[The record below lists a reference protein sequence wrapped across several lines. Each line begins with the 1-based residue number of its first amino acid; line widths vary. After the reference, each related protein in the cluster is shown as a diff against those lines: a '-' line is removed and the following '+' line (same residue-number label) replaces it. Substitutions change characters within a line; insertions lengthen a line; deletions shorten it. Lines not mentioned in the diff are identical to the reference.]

1 MSGTYGFYAA
11 CLRFVARRTDAVT
24 PEIAA
29 MMRDLEE
36 IAVGVEAEGAIVVA
50 PARLSGAA
58 RALAG
63 VAGML
68 QQHILPEA
76 VAAGDAAAEARVR
89 WMIDA
94 SMEAVAALSAQAQLA
109 AADDAVRLALPPLA
123 AGS

>member
-1 MSGTYGFYAA
+1 
-11 CLRFVARRTDAVT
+11 
-24 PEIAA
+24 
-29 MMRDLEE
+29 
-36 IAVGVEAEGAIVVA
+36 
-50 PARLSGAA
+50 
-58 RALAG
+58 
-63 VAGML
+63 ML

>member
-1 MSGTYGFYAA
+1 MSGDYGFYAA
-11 CLRFVARRTDAVT
+11 CLRFVARRTDAAT
-24 PEIAA
+24 PEVSA

-36 IAVGVEAEGAIVVA
+36 IASGVEAEGAVVVA
-50 PARLSGAA
+50 PERLSGAA

-94 SMEAVAALSAQAQLA
+94 SMTAMATLSTQAQLGV
-109 AADDAVRLALPPLA
+109 ADDAVRVALPPLA
-123 AGS
+123 SRG